1 MRTGWAICEETEQAE
16 RERVADEVAAA
27 LQDRLGLTVEVRV
40 LPGGTISRVE
50 LGKAVRVAQRTADH
64 DPLPGWL

>member
-1 MRTGWAICEETEQAE
+1 
-16 RERVADEVAAA
+16 
-27 LQDRLGLTVEVRV
+27 V
-40 LPGGTISRVE
+40 LPGGTIPRVE

>member
-1 MRTGWAICEETEQAE
+1 MAA
-16 RERVADEVAAA
+16 EVAAA

-40 LPGGTISRVE
+40 LPGGTIPRVE
-50 LGKAVRVAQRTADH
+50 LGKAVRVARRTADH